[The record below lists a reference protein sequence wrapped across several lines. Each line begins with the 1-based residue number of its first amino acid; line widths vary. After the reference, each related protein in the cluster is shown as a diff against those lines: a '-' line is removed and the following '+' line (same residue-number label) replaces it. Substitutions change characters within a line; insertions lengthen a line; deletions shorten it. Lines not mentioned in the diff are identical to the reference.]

1 MVDFL
6 FKECYSVDD
15 LVEIVS
21 LLRSENGCPW
31 DKEQTHKSIRKD
43 FIEEVCEVCEAIDE
57 DDSDMLRE
65 ELGDVLLQVV
75 FHTGIETEA
84 GNFTLDDVADGICKK
99 LILRHPHVFGDIKVS
114 NTSEVLENWNNI
126 KQVEKKQSSYTD
138 TLLSVPKTLPALMK
152 AQKIGSRAK
161 RANMDFPDAQAA
173 LECLECEINELKDAY
188 TSGDKE
194 RICDE
199 MGDVLFSAVNTARH
213 MGVDSEECLEMSCAK
228 FVRRFAK
235 TEEMV
240 RLDGKDM
247 TSLSID
253 ELDAYW
259 KKAK

>member
-126 KQVEKKQSSYTD
+126 KQV
-138 TLLSVPKTLPALMK
+138 
-152 AQKIGSRAK
+152 
-161 RANMDFPDAQAA
+161 
-173 LECLECEINELKDAY
+173 
-188 TSGDKE
+188 
-194 RICDE
+194 
-199 MGDVLFSAVNTARH
+199 
-213 MGVDSEECLEMSCAK
+213 
-228 FVRRFAK
+228 
-235 TEEMV
+235 
-240 RLDGKDM
+240 
-247 TSLSID
+247 
-253 ELDAYW
+253 
-259 KKAK
+259 